1 MVIWVSLYPDLS
13 SNGGIK
19 VKATEAATSRPATT
33 KLINMSLRSV
43 TLALM
48 GGATGLEGVK
58 LPRLLLQGEAEDS
71 IKIQTFWNDQLLSI
85 RVF

>member
-33 KLINMSLRSV
+33 KLISMSLRSV

-58 LPRLLLQGEAEDS
+58 LPRLLLQGEGEDS
-71 IKIQTFWNDQLLSI
+71 IEIQFFWNYQL
-85 RVF
+85 F